1 VPFSPLGGGKGP
13 TAVSSHPQMTLGIIF
28 IVLIALAGI
37 VEWYVYD
44 RAIYWHDDRRDPR
57 NFPPPR

>member
-1 VPFSPLGGGKGP
+1 MLI
-13 TAVSSHPQMTLGIIF
+13 GIGL
-28 IVLIALAGI
+28 IVLLMLAAI

-44 RAIYWHDDRRDPR
+44 RALWWHGEKRDPR

>member
-1 VPFSPLGGGKGP
+1 MLW
-13 TAVSSHPQMTLGIIF
+13 GIAF
-28 IVLIALAGI
+28 IVILVVGAL

>member
-1 VPFSPLGGGKGP
+1 MVF
-13 TAVSSHPQMTLGIIF
+13 GIVIF
-28 IVLIALAGI
+28 MVLIVLGAI

-44 RAIYWHDDRRDPR
+44 RALYWHEDRRDPR

>member
-1 VPFSPLGGGKGP
+1 ML
-13 TAVSSHPQMTLGIIF
+13 LGIAF
-28 IVLIALAGI
+28 IALLVLAGI

-44 RAIYWHDDRRDPR
+44 KAIYWHDDKRDPR

>member
-1 VPFSPLGGGKGP
+1 VL
-13 TAVSSHPQMTLGIIF
+13 LGIAF
-28 IVLIALAGI
+28 IVLLALAGM

-44 RAIYWHDDRRDPR
+44 KAIYWHAEKRDPR